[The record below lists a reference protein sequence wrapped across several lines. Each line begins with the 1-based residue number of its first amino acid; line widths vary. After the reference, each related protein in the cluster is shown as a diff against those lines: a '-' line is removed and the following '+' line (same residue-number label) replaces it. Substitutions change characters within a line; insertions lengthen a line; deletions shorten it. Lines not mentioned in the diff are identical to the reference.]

1 MLKVFVIC
9 AIVLGGLSL
18 PVATAGA
25 GVAVSLAT
33 PAASTYAWANNRN
46 KPPASTG
53 LTGEVGIDAGN
64 YDSLLIEPSGHVLE
78 FAGNSVGEHA
88 STVPN
93 LSNVVSTADAD
104 QYFLAISSPTPIV
117 SGHCPH
123 STVWRWKDGQAASKI
138 TALDG
143 LGVVELAGGADHE
156 LALTC
161 KGQVYVWGVG
171 SLGMGSD
178 EHFREPTLNPRLTA
192 LTGGTSVGVVVD
204 AGSDIGG
211 MLVKGQVYMWG
222 TNKQGQCG
230 CGATG
235 DSIDSP
241 MPVKQ
246 TVLFKSISLGGDQN
260 YNGQILAV
268 DRSGRAWCWG
278 AGLDGQCG
286 TGKKAN
292 VDVPTLVPGQT
303 SVAEVAAGG
312 AYSLFV
318 GKDGDLWGTG
328 DIHDGAAGQGSTVDQ
343 FHPVDVLRGVAA
355 VSAGAE
361 HALVIGTHAAN

>member
-1 MLKVFVIC
+1 MLKVLVIC
-9 AIVLGGLSL
+9 AVVLGGLSL
-18 PVATAGA
+18 PAATAEA
-25 GVAVSLAT
+25 GVAVGLAT
-33 PAASTYAWANNRN
+33 PASSTYSWANNRN
-46 KPPASTG
+46 KPPDLTG
-53 LTGEVGIDAGN
+53 LTGELAIDAGN

-78 FAGNSVGEHA
+78 FAGNSVGEHPY
-88 STVPN
+88 TVPN
-93 LSNVVSTADAD
+93 LSDVVSTADAD
-104 QYFLAISSPTPIV
+104 QYFLAISSPAPMV
-117 SGHCPH
+117 SGGCPN
-123 STVWRWKDGQAASKI
+123 STVWRWKDGHPASKI

-143 LGVVELAGGADHE
+143 LGVVEVAGGADHE
-156 LALTC
+156 FALTC
-161 KGQVYVWGVG
+161 KGKVYVWGVG
-171 SLGMGSD
+171 SLGMGSA

-211 MLVKGQVYMWG
+211 MLVKGRVYMWG

-230 CGATG
+230 CGAKGT
-235 DSIDSP
+235 SIASP

-260 YNGQILAV
+260 YNGQVLAI

-286 TGKKAN
+286 LGTKAN

-318 GKDGDLWGTG
+318 GTDGDLWGTG
-328 DIHDGAAGQGSTVDQ
+328 DIHDGAADQGSTVDQ
-343 FHPVDVLRGVAA
+343 FRPVKVLGGVAA

-361 HALVIGTHAAN
+361 HALVVGTGSGS